1 MTSLK
6 TNLLGRRGQ
15 IKKSLL
21 YPVAGGVLMGLFVG
35 NFSLA
40 SPLVNGG
47 SLISWPGYIAAIAAV
62 AVLLKMVFNRVQ
74 QANARNFANVLEQR
88 ARLEKLL
95 ERVINAQEDERTR
108 LAMELHDSPVQWLT
122 SVVYRLEACQEYFKR
137 GMLEKVQNEMEQ
149 IQNVLDT
156 TLAELRHAASA
167 LHPPELEKVGLV
179 KAIARYADTFE
190 RDTEIACLVEE
201 TGAVPRL
208 PAPVELAVFRVVQ
221 ESLSNIRK
229 HSQASRVKINLGL
242 GGRMLRASITDNGV
256 GFEQDESR
264 EGSGAE
270 NLGLPGMGERARM
283 IGGTLSVRSA
293 PNAGTQVILMV
304 PYTESQE
311 TPTEEAPR
319 PAASKAEPLRQGMQV
334 KV

>member
-122 SVVYRLEACQEYFKR
+122 SAVYRLEACQEYFKR

-156 TLAELRHAASA
+156 TPCRAAPRGLSPPSPRAGEGRSGEGDRALRGH
-167 LHPPELEKVGLV
+167 
-179 KAIARYADTFE
+179 IRARH
-190 RDTEIACLVEE
+190 RDR
-201 TGAVPRL
+201 VPRRGDRRRPRVL

-229 HSQASRVKINLGL
+229 QFSGFQGQDQSGF
-242 GGRMLRASITDNGV
+242 GR
-256 GFEQDESR
+256 QDAES
-264 EGSGAE
+264 
-270 NLGLPGMGERARM
+270 
-283 IGGTLSVRSA
+283 VHH
-293 PNAGTQVILMV
+293 
-304 PYTESQE
+304 
-311 TPTEEAPR
+311 
-319 PAASKAEPLRQGMQV
+319 
-334 KV
+334 

>member
-6 TNLLGRRGQ
+6 TSLQGRRVR

-21 YPVAGGVLMGLFVG
+21 YPVVGGVLLGLFVG

-40 SPLVNGG
+40 SPLVDGG
-47 SLISWPGYIAAIAAV
+47 SLISWPGYLAAIAAV
-62 AVLLKMVFNRVQ
+62 AVFLKMVLNRVQ
-74 QANARNFANVLEQR
+74 RANARNFANVLEQR

-122 SVVYRLEACQEYFKR
+122 SAVYRLEACQEYFKR
-137 GMLEKVQNEMEQ
+137 GMLDKVQKEMGQ
-149 IQNVLDT
+149 IQSVLDT

-179 KAIARYADTFE
+179 KAVARYADTFE
-190 RDTEIACLVEE
+190 RDTEITCIVEE
-201 TGAVPRL
+201 TGVVPRL

-221 ESLSNIRK
+221 ESLSNVRK
-229 HSQASRVKINLGL
+229 HSQASKVKINLGL

-256 GFEQDESR
+256 GFEQDDGR
-264 EGSGAE
+264 TGVGAG

-304 PYTESQE
+304 PYAESQE
-311 TPTEEAPR
+311 APTEEAAR
-319 PAASKAEPLRQGMQV
+319 PAVSQAEPLRQGMQV
-334 KV
+334 RV